1 MKKKLLIEKLAATT
15 AEYDALLKATD
26 AAADV
31 VAHLA
36 AVDAKEAELNQA
48 KQELAA
54 VEALEA
60 KAKANVT
67 RQPATVISDN
77 EARRP
82 FANFGEQLSAIAY
95 AQSPAG
101 SFHGK
106 GGQVDKRLFE
116 QNLAASGGSATVPSD
131 GGFLIGTDFS
141 TALLA
146 KARESAKILPFCKEI
161 PIGEGSD
168 SVELPFIDETSRA
181 TGSRWGGIRVYRTS
195 ETDAAT
201 SSKPTIN
208 RAELKLETLKGLA
221 YASERQLRNGPAYAS
236 ILEDSFSSEFAF
248 TIDNEIWRGTGV
260 GQCLGFSTAAHEGTS
275 LLVSVA
281 KKAAQTGVTFVI
293 ENATAMLSRLRT
305 VPGSNPAWFVNR
317 DCVGQL
323 PLMTVGQ
330 MPVFLPNGNAAGSP
344 YFGTLFGYPVVIVE
358 QAETL
363 GTAGDVVLADFSQYV
378 VITQGAGLRSA
389 TSMHVRFIY
398 DEMAFKWSYDINGMP
413 AIKKPITQF
422 KGSNAVSPFVTTA
435 VRA

>member
-1 MKKKLLIEKLAATT
+1 MKKKLLLDRLATLKTEFQAMLETTPEDAT
-15 AEYDALLKATD
+15 AHLKA
-26 AAADV
+26 V
-31 VAHLA
+31 E
-36 AVDAKEAELNQA
+36 AKEAELTAANA
-48 KQELAA
+48 ELSAI
-54 VEALEA
+54 EALEA
-60 KAKANVT
+60 KAKANATREPARVT
-67 RQPATVISDN
+67 SDN
-77 EARRP
+77 EAKRP
-82 FANFGEQLSAIAY
+82 WENLGEQLSAIAF

-106 GGQVDKRLFE
+106 GGQVDKRLYE
-116 QNLAASGGSATVPSD
+116 TTLAASGGSATVPAD
-131 GGFLIGTDFS
+131 GGFLMQSDFS

-146 KARESAKILPFCKEI
+146 KARDAAKILPFCKEI
-161 PIGEGSD
+161 PISVGAD
-168 SVELPFIDETSRA
+168 SVELPFIDESSRA
-181 TGSRWGGIRVYRTS
+181 TGSRWGGISVSRAGEADTVT
-195 ETDAAT
+195 A
-201 SSKPTIN
+201 SKPTLN
-208 RAELKLETLKGLA
+208 RHELKLETLKGRA
-221 YASERQLRNGPAYAS
+221 YATERQLRNGNAYAA
-236 ILEDSFSSEFAF
+236 ILEDAFASEFAF

-305 VPGSNPAWFVNR
+305 VPGSNPAWFLNR

-378 VITQGAGLRSA
+378 VITQGGLRSA
-389 TSMHVRFIY
+389 SSMHVRFLY

-422 KGSNAVSPFVTTA
+422 KGSNTVSPFVTTA